1 MQQNFIQKVSI
12 MKLIKRERYRF
23 RKKVELIIQ
32 GLGNKENIKV
42 VTNCFSRLR
51 VQLVDTTKINEEI
64 LNQTECSGIV
74 KTKDGVQIIYGLS
87 VPKIKIAVNKKLNLD
102 NSEE

>member
-1 MQQNFIQKVSI
+1 M
-12 MKLIKRERYRF
+12 
-23 RKKVELIIQ
+23 IIQ

-74 KTKDGVQIIYGLS
+74 KTKDGV
-87 VPKIKIAVNKKLNLD
+87 K
-102 NSEE
+102 

>member
-1 MQQNFIQKVSI
+1 M
-12 MKLIKRERYRF
+12 
-23 RKKVELIIQ
+23 IIQ

-74 KTKDGVQIIYGLS
+74 KTKDGVQIIMDFQFQ
-87 VPKIKIAVNKKLNLD
+87 K
-102 NSEE
+102 

>member
-1 MQQNFIQKVSI
+1 
-12 MKLIKRERYRF
+12 
-23 RKKVELIIQ
+23 LIIQ